1 MSVIDLAIL
10 GLLSDQELH
19 GYELKKRL
27 NETLGERSSVS
38 FGSLYPGLNR
48 LERMGSVKAVAARTD
63 APPMPM
69 TGSLG
74 AEVAALRDRPG
85 RTRRDRRGKKV
96 FGLTDRG
103 RQHLA
108 DLLTTPATD
117 ERTFALQ
124 MAFCH
129 QLDDDERSR
138 LFEARRSDLAAAL
151 EERRTA
157 DHDRT
162 RYARAHHEHQTA
174 AIVQEIAWLDE
185 LLAEER
191 SATAD
196 DDGTVATTTSPSGGT
211 A

>member
-10 GLLSDQELH
+10 GLLSDHELH

-48 LERMGSVKAVAARTD
+48 LERMGSVKAVVSRAD

-96 FGLTDRG
+96 FRLTERG
-103 RQHLA
+103 RQHLV
-108 DLLTTPATD
+108 DLLTTPPAD

-129 QLDDDERSR
+129 QLDAIERSR
-138 LFEARRSDLAAAL
+138 LFEARRTDLAAAL
-151 EERRTA
+151 EERRSA

-185 LLAEER
+185 LLTEER
-191 SATAD
+191 SAT
-196 DDGTVATTTSPSGGT
+196 DGTTAPATTSSSGGS